1 MFVVGII
8 VAFVYSWKLTLVC
21 RYTVRASHSCCNRQV
36 IIAMFPLLIT
46 AGAAFN
52 KLLVQGNTKSQKLY
66 AGAGAIADE
75 ALTLIRT
82 VISFGT
88 QQRETER

>member
-1 MFVVGII
+1 
-8 VAFVYSWKLTLVC
+8 
-21 RYTVRASHSCCNRQV
+21 
-36 IIAMFPLLIT
+36 MFPLIVT